1 MKSDNNNQPS
11 PAAMTNLSLAGTPA
25 ASPVG
30 YTSWALFEWARNP
43 YVILVTIYLFSPYFS
58 NTVVGDPIRGQG
70 LLGYTNAVS
79 GFMIAMLAPFF
90 GAIAD
95 KNGRRKPWIIVFI
108 SIMIPCI
115 FLLWFAKPNNG
126 GIGIYPTLALII
138 IIAVG
143 FEFSAVFH
151 NAMLP
156 SIAPRNKVGLVSG
169 LALAFGNVGGLL
181 LMMFVLYAFALPG
194 DSDWSFI
201 PDHTLFGLDKG
212 LEEHNRIV
220 GPLTSIWFLVFAM
233 PFLLF
238 TPDGQRVGLNV
249 RNAVREGLADV
260 WYTLSKLKQ
269 YANLALYLIS
279 RMIFNDGMVGVL
291 IFSGVYA
298 SGTFGWDST
307 TMLVFGIIT
316 SFSAAFGAVLGGWL
330 DDHLGSKIAILVA
343 VGGTAALLAVAVS
356 IQPDSLFFVI
366 PWHSSEP
373 VWAFPY
379 FRTLPEF
386 LYFMNTQVFAM
397 FITVGFASA
406 RTMLARIAPPSMM
419 TQFFGLYAL
428 SGTATAFLAPL
439 LVGFF
444 TTTFN
449 SQRAGFSSLI
459 ILLVTGFVMMLFVR
473 EEQAVEAR

>member
-1 MKSDNNNQPS
+1 VTIELTKPNQV
-11 PAAMTNLSLAGTPA
+11 LSLAGTPA
-25 ASPVG
+25 ASPLG

-43 YVILVTIYLFSPYFS
+43 YVILVTIYLFAPYFS
-58 NTVVGDPIRGQG
+58 NTVVGDPVRGQG

-95 KNGRRKPWIIVFI
+95 KNGKRKPWIIVFVT
-108 SIMIPCI
+108 IMIPCI
-115 FLLWFAKPNNG
+115 FLLWFAKPAGG
-126 GIGIYPTLALII
+126 GIGIYPTLLLII
-138 IIAVG
+138 IVAVG

-156 SIAPRNKVGLVSG
+156 SVAPARKVGMVSG

-181 LMMFVLYAFALPG
+181 LMIFVLYCFALPG
-194 DSDWSFI
+194 ESSWSFI
-201 PDHTLFGLDKG
+201 PDQALFGLDKSA
-212 LEEHNRIV
+212 EEHNRIV
-220 GPLTSIWFLVFAM
+220 GPLTSIWFLVFAL

-238 TPDGQRVGLNV
+238 TPDGLESGLSV
-249 RNAVREGLADV
+249 RKAVKQGLSDV
-260 WYTLSKLKQ
+260 WQTLTKLRH
-269 YANLALYLIS
+269 YSNLALYLIS

-316 SFSAAFGAVLGGWL
+316 SFSAALGAVLGGWM
-330 DDHLGSKIAILVA
+330 DDHLGSKIAVLVA
-343 VGGTAALLAVAVS
+343 VGGTALLLGVAVS
-356 IQPDSLFFVI
+356 IQPDSLFFFI
-366 PWHSSEP
+366 PWTSNEP

-379 FRTLPEF
+379 FKTLPEF
-386 LYFMNTQVFAM
+386 LYFANTQIFAM

-406 RTMLARIAPPSMM
+406 RTMLARIAPPRMM

-444 TTTFN
+444 TTTFQ

-459 ILLVTGFVMMLFVR
+459 ILLVVGFVMMLFVK
-473 EEQAVEAR
+473 EVQATEAE